1 MPSNLKIILLILV
14 IFLFGTNF
22 CYAADNGNSQ
32 SFADKAMN
40 YVINTWQTRV
50 FPFIKVVWAKS
61 SGFLNKEIG
70 NRPDI
75 KNKLESEKKEIG
87 EEVPRLV
94 IPFWEK
100 IKGFIK

>member
-1 MPSNLKIILLILV
+1 MIFKLNIILLIL
-14 IFLFGTNF
+14 LFATNF

-50 FPFIKVVWAKS
+50 FPFINDVWVKS
-61 SGFLNKEIG
+61 NGFLNKEIG

-75 KNKLESEKKEIG
+75 KDKLESEKKEIG
-87 EEVPRLV
+87 EEIPRLV
-94 IPFWEK
+94 VPFWE
-100 IKGFIK
+100 ILKGLII

>member
-1 MPSNLKIILLILV
+1 MLKILSCLLV
-14 IFLFGTNF
+14 IFLFSANF
-22 CYAADNGNSQ
+22 CYAMDNGNSW
-32 SFADKAMN
+32 SFADKVVN
-40 YVINTWQTRV
+40 YIVNIWQKSV
-50 FPFIKVVWAKS
+50 FPFIDDVWVKL

-87 EEVPRLV
+87 EEVPQLV

-100 IKGFIK
+100 IKGLIK